1 MVEPLIDWSSPGNYV
16 PVCAV
21 IGLIL
26 FALLI
31 ANFIWIYWKYS
42 KKDETTYG
50 WKKESRTNHPIRQFV
65 KQHNSGTV
73 FDVHMEQKG
82 KPNPDSKAA

>member
-16 PVCAV
+16 PICAL

-26 FALLI
+26 FGLLI

-42 KKDETTYG
+42 KKDETMYG
-50 WKKESRTNHPIRQFV
+50 WKKESRTNHVIRQFV
-65 KQHNSGTV
+65 KH
-73 FDVHMEQKG
+73 
-82 KPNPDSKAA
+82 A

>member
-16 PVCAV
+16 PICAV

-26 FALLI
+26 FGLLI

-50 WKKESRTNHPIRQFV
+50 WKKESRTNHLIRQSAE
-65 KQHNSGTV
+65 QHNPGTL
-73 FDVHMEQKG
+73 FDVPMEEKG
-82 KPNPDSKAA
+82 KPTPVSRAA

>member
-26 FALLI
+26 FGLLI
-31 ANFIWIYWKYS
+31 ANFIWMYRKYS

-50 WKKESRTNHPIRQFV
+50 WKKESRTNHRMRQFA
-65 KQHNSGTV
+65 KEPNPGTV

-82 KPNPDSKAA
+82 KPTQDSKAA

>member
-26 FALLI
+26 FGLLI
-31 ANFIWIYWKYS
+31 ANFIWIYRKYS
-42 KKDETTYG
+42 RKDETTYG
-50 WKKESRTNHPIRQFV
+50 WKRKSRTNHLMRLFG

-82 KPNPDSKAA
+82 KSNPDSKAA